1 MKGVIKEGD
10 EIVSA
15 GGDPATVDAGI
26 ISAAQRVEHYE
37 MAGYG
42 TVRTYAKL
50 LGQQEHANLLQQ
62 TLDEE
67 VEADETL
74 TEIANTVNVEAKA
87 A

>member
-1 MKGVIKEGD
+1 MIKKDAEP
-10 EIVSA
+10 EVR
-15 GGDPATVDAGI
+15 DAGI

-42 TVRTYAKL
+42 TVRTYANL
-50 LGQQEHANLLQQ
+50 LGHSDWAQLLQQ

-67 VEADETL
+67 KSADRILNGLAERINL
-74 TEIANTVNVEAKA
+74 EAKA